1 MLHCKYLIRLI
12 YLIFLHF
19 VHGQEQCFEDGR
31 YYTMAGGVTWN
42 NTIEYGPNL
51 CQKRCQNEAKC
62 SYWVYHKPTI
72 TCSLQAGKDTSYY
85 ETDYI
90 SGPKYCDC
98 YEDDTVY
105 LDSPTIVIKE
115 TMADCKMECQKLSP
129 LLIVWSYEQSTKRCF
144 LYWHYAIKRTG
155 ATGFTSG
162 PKCCKEEYSSTS
174 KYCKSN
180 HSSTTS
186 STTTNTVTTTTI
198 TTTPMPTTRSHKE
211 CECGRLINKTQ
222 SAQSRIWNGNEVPEH
237 RYPWMMYLRLIVV
250 RQPFDLV

>member
-1 MLHCKYLIRLI
+1 MLPCKYLIRLI
-12 YLIFLHF
+12 CLIFLHF

-51 CQKRCQNEAKC
+51 CQKRCQKEAKC

-72 TCSLQAGKDTSYY
+72 TCSLQAGKDNSYY

-115 TMADCKMECQKLSP
+115 TMEDCRMECQKLSP
-129 LLIVWSYEQSTKRCF
+129 LLIVCMRKHF
-144 LYWHYAIKRTG
+144 
-155 ATGFTSG
+155 
-162 PKCCKEEYSSTS
+162 
-174 KYCKSN
+174 
-180 HSSTTS
+180 TTS
-186 STTTNTVTTTTI
+186 SYFSQMLLVVVKIMLTI
-198 TTTPMPTTRSHKE
+198 YM
-211 CECGRLINKTQ
+211 
-222 SAQSRIWNGNEVPEH
+222 
-237 RYPWMMYLRLIVV
+237 
-250 RQPFDLV
+250 LVFYNNR